1 MSGFAGKATWSGL
14 YPVSANDSDAA
25 QFFIL
30 KCDTVTEPNL
40 DGGEFHNG
48 GGR

>member
-1 MSGFAGKATWSGL
+1 
-14 YPVSANDSDAA
+14 VSANDFDAA

-40 DGGEFHNG
+40 DCGNSITAAADDNQDT
-48 GGR
+48 